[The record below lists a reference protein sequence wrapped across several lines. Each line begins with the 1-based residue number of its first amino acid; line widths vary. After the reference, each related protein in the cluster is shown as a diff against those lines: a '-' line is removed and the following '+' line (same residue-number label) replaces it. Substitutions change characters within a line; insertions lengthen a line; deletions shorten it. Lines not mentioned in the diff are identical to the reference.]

1 MSDQDAWS
9 GLKSHLGE
17 YATALGRKALSSAGD
32 KVDGLTDRL
41 EGSGGSA
48 GEAAKKGAEKMSEGK
63 SPVTAAASGLATG
76 AADKA
81 KSALGG
87 GSGGSGG
94 AKKKFMNI
102 VEWTDVGV
110 PLKVAYNAFTQY
122 EDWPDYMKK
131 VEHVDWDD
139 DAKLTIK
146 GQVFLSHRTWEA
158 TITEQVPDSHIVW
171 ESTGEKG
178 SISGSVSFH
187 EVTPTLTR
195 MLTIGE
201 YHPQGFVEKTGN
213 LWRAVGRRFRLEL
226 KFFVHHVM
234 TDVMIDPDSV
244 EGWRGEIRD
253 GEVVT
258 THEEALEQE
267 QQEAQESESE
277 EEQESE
283 EAEPESEEEP
293 PAEDEAEELPAED
306 EEEEL
311 PAEDAEEEPPAEE
324 EEPVDE
330 EEAPAEEE
338 EEEPPADAEEEPAE
352 EEEPPADEEPLE
364 EEETVPEEEA
374 EPEEDVENED
384 EPVETEEEE

>member
-1 MSDQDAWS
+1 MSDQDAWG

-17 YATALGRKALSSAGD
+17 YATALGRKALSSAGE

-41 EGSGGSA
+41 EGSGGSV

-76 AADKA
+76 AADKV

-131 VEHVDWDD
+131 VHHVDWGD

-187 EVTPTLTR
+187 EITPTLTR

-234 TDVMIDPDSV
+234 TDVMLDPDSV

-258 THEEALEQE
+258 THEDALEQE
-267 QQEAQESESE
+267 EQEAEESESE

-283 EAEPESEEEP
+283 EPEEE
-293 PAEDEAEELPAED
+293 ASAEE
-306 EEEEL
+306 
-311 PAEDAEEEPPAEE
+311 DAEEPPAEE
-324 EEPVDE
+324 EEPPAEDAEDEEPVEE
-330 EEAPAEEE
+330 EEAPADEE
-338 EEEPPADAEEEPAE
+338 
-352 EEEPPADEEPLE
+352 PADEEEPVEDEETVE

-374 EPEEDVENED
+374 EPEEDVEYED
-384 EPVETEEEE
+384 EPVESEEDE

>member
-9 GLKSHLGE
+9 GLKSQLGE

-32 KVDGLTDRL
+32 KIDGLTDQF
-41 EGSGGSA
+41 EGSGGAA
-48 GEAAKKGAEKMSEGK
+48 GEAAKKGAEKLSEGK
-63 SPVTAAASGLATG
+63 SPVSAATSGLATG
-76 AADKA
+76 AADKV

-122 EDWPDYMKK
+122 EDWPDFMKK
-131 VEHVDWDD
+131 VEHVEWSD
-139 DAKLTIK
+139 DAKLKIK

-234 TDVMIDPDSV
+234 TEVMVDQDSV

-267 QQEAQESESE
+267 AQESEDTESSD
-277 EEQESE
+277 EQESQAPE
-283 EAEPESEEEP
+283 SEPESESEP
-293 PAEDEAEELPAED
+293 EYEDEYED
-306 EEEEL
+306 E
-311 PAEDAEEEPPAEE
+311 PAEE
-324 EEPVDE
+324 DEDLPPEEDEPVD
-330 EEAPAEEE
+330 
-338 EEEPPADAEEEPAE
+338 EEEPAE
-352 EEEPPADEEPLE
+352 EEEPADEDYVEDEETLE
-364 EEETVPEEEA
+364 EEPAPEDEEA
-374 EPEEDVENED
+374 EPEEEVEYED
-384 EPVETEEEE
+384 EPVETEEESDPR

>member
-1 MSDQDAWS
+1 MSGQDALS
-9 GLKSHLGE
+9 GLKTQVGE
-17 YATALGRKALSSAGD
+17 YAKAMGRKALSSAGEQVD
-32 KVDGLTDRL
+32 KLTDRL
-41 EGSGGSA
+41 EGSGGSV
-48 GEAAKKGAEKMSEGK
+48 GEGVKAGAEKMAEGK
-63 SPVTAAASGLATG
+63 SPVSAVASGVATS
-76 AADKA
+76 AADKV
-81 KSALGG
+81 KSAFGG
-87 GSGGSGG
+87 GSGSSGG
-94 AKKKFMNI
+94 AKNKFMNI

-122 EDWPDYMKK
+122 EDWPDFMKK
-131 VEHVDWDD
+131 VEHVEWSD
-139 DAKLTIK
+139 DAKLKIK

-234 TDVMIDPDSV
+234 TEVMIDQDSV

-258 THEEALEQE
+258 THEDALEQE
-267 QQEAQESESE
+267 AQEAEDQEAADQDAADQDSEDQDAQSE
-277 EEQESE
+277 E
-283 EAEPESEEEP
+283 PEDEEP
-293 PAEDEAEELPAED
+293 EAEEPEDEYED
-306 EEEEL
+306 EEV
-311 PAEDAEEEPPAEE
+311 PA
-324 EEPVDE
+324 DE
-330 EEAPAEEE
+330 EEAPAEDEE
-338 EEEPPADAEEEPAE
+338 APAEEDEPVDEEEPADEDYVE
-352 EEEPPADEEPLE
+352 EEEPLE
-364 EEETVPEEEA
+364 EEPAPEDEEA
-374 EPEEDVENED
+374 EPEEDVEYED
-384 EPVETEEEE
+384 EPVEAEEEK

>member
-9 GLKSHLGE
+9 GLKSQLGD
-17 YATALGRKALSSAGD
+17 YATAMGRKALSSAGD
-32 KVDGLTDRL
+32 KVDNLTDQL
-41 EGSGGSA
+41 SGSGGSL
-48 GEAAKKGAEKMSEGK
+48 GEGVKKGAEKMSEGK
-63 SPVTAAASGLATG
+63 SPVSAAASGLATS
-76 AADKA
+76 AADSV
-81 KSALGG
+81 KSAFGG

-110 PLKVAYNAFTQY
+110 PLTVAYNAFTQY
-122 EDWPDYMKK
+122 EDWPDFMKK
-131 VEHVDWDD
+131 VEHVEWSD
-139 DAKLTIK
+139 DAKLKIK

-158 TITEQVPDSHIVW
+158 TIKEQVPDSHIVW
-171 ESTGEKG
+171 ESNGEKG

-234 TDVMIDPDSV
+234 TDVMRDPDSV

-267 QQEAQESESE
+267 Q
-277 EEQESE
+277 EEQDGQEDQE
-283 EAEPESEEEP
+283 PQEDIQDEPAEDEGEPEGEYEEEP
-293 PAEDEAEELPAED
+293 PAEDEA
-306 EEEEL
+306 
-311 PAEDAEEEPPAEE
+311 
-324 EEPVDE
+324 VE

-338 EEEPPADAEEEPAE
+338 EPVEEGDPVEEEPADEAEPVE
-352 EEEPPADEEPLE
+352 EEDAEP
-364 EEETVPEEEA
+364 EEA
-374 EPEEDVENED
+374 EPEEDVEYED

>member
-1 MSDQDAWS
+1 MSDQDVLG
-9 GLKSHLGE
+9 GLKTQLGQ
-17 YATALGRKALSSAGD
+17 YAMAMGRKALSSAGD
-32 KVDGLTDRL
+32 KVDGLTDRF
-41 EGSGGSA
+41 EGSGGSV
-48 GEAAKKGAEKMSEGK
+48 GEAAKKGAEKLSEGK
-63 SPVTAAASGLATG
+63 SPATAAASGLATG
-76 AADKA
+76 AADKV

-110 PLKVAYNAFTQY
+110 PLKVAFNAFTQY

-131 VEHVDWDD
+131 VHHVDWGD
-139 DAKLTIK
+139 DAKLKIK
-146 GQVFLSHRTWEA
+146 GQVFLSHRSWEA

-178 SISGSVSFH
+178 SISGSVTFH
-187 EVTPTLTR
+187 EITPTLTR

-234 TDVMIDPDSV
+234 TDVILDPDSV

-258 THEEALEQE
+258 THEDALEQE
-267 QQEAQESESE
+267 EQEAQESESE
-277 EEQESE
+277 EEQDSE

-293 PAEDEAEELPAED
+293 SAEEDAEEPLA
-306 EEEEL
+306 EEEE
-311 PAEDAEEEPPAEE
+311 PQAEDAEEEPLAE
-324 EEPVDE
+324 
-330 EEAPAEEE
+330 
-338 EEEPPADAEEEPAE
+338 EEEPAE
-352 EEEPPADEEPLE
+352 EEEAPADEEPADEEEPVEEEPVEEEPVE

-374 EPEEDVENED
+374 EPEEDVEYED
-384 EPVETEEEE
+384 EPVESEEEE

>member
-1 MSDQDAWS
+1 MSDQDVWS
-9 GLKSHLGE
+9 GLKGQLGE

-41 EGSGGSA
+41 EGSGGSM

-76 AADKA
+76 AADKV
-81 KSALGG
+81 KGALGG

-131 VEHVDWDD
+131 VHHVDWGD

-187 EVTPTLTR
+187 EITPTLTR

-234 TDVMIDPDSV
+234 TDVMLDPDSV

-258 THEEALEQE
+258 THEDALEQE
-267 QQEAQESESE
+267 EQEAQESE

-283 EAEPESEEEP
+283 EAEPGEEEEPSAEEDAEEP
-293 PAEDEAEELPAED
+293 PAE
-306 EEEEL
+306 EEEEP
-311 PAEDAEEEPPAEE
+311 PAEDAEEEPLAEEEEPVE

-330 EEAPAEEE
+330 EEAPA
-338 EEEPPADAEEEPAE
+338 DEEPAE
-352 EEEPPADEEPLE
+352 EEEPAEDEEPLE

-374 EPEEDVENED
+374 EPEEDVEYED
-384 EPVETEEEE
+384 ESVETEEEE